1 MLNKTRGIVLRAVK
15 YGESSLICT
24 VFTELYGV
32 QSYMVQGVRSTKSRT
47 NRSGLLQPCSL
58 LDMVVYQRPQQN
70 LQRIR
75 EFQQAHIYTNLHE
88 EVVKNSIG
96 LFSVE
101 LLLRLLPEHA
111 TMAELFDFAYKY
123 FVALDKMPIAE
134 VANFPVYFV
143 IECSRLLGYEIN
155 GQFSEKTPY
164 ANLQEGAFT
173 GHPSAVPP
181 YLSID
186 DAQILDRFL
195 RIRSLET
202 LKDIEVNAPLR
213 FRLLEWFIAFLHA
226 HTQHLGNIRSLAVL
240 QAILH

>member
-58 LDMVVYQRPQQN
+58 LEMIVYQRPQQN

-75 EFQQAHIYTNLHE
+75 EFQQAYIYVNLQE
-88 EVVKNSIG
+88 EIIKNSIG
-96 LFSVE
+96 LFSAE

-111 TMAELFDFAYKY
+111 TMQELFDFAFVY
-123 FVALDKMPIAE
+123 FVTLDKMSTAE

-164 ANLQEGAFT
+164 ANLQDGAFT
-173 GHPSAVPP
+173 DHPSAMPP
-181 YLSID
+181 YLTIE
-186 DAQILDRFL
+186 DAQVLDRFL
-195 RIRSLET
+195 RVKSLDR
-202 LKDIEVNAPLR
+202 LKEIEVNASLR
-213 FRLLEWFIAFLHA
+213 FRLLDWFIAFLHA